1 MIRVS
6 ITKAGFIR
14 KGPGRSYAAT
24 DVVYPSRKE
33 LVMDGVEAGEDW
45 QGNNQWYYRVT
56 PNKEKQYIWA
66 GNATPVGSTT
76 DAPDVAG
83 STPAESTTDAADVP
97 GSTPAD
103 APGTA
108 IDATV
113 AGVRVTSPII
123 ASLGIDQIWADGESG
138 DLAKVAILDSGIALN
153 CPDLTQAIG
162 TVPRNGTAPMKN
174 FLQNSPSMDDDYG
187 HGSHC
192 AGLIAARNRQHVV
205 GVAPASQ
212 LYVGKI
218 RDARTNVS
226 IPTLLEGIRWAAG
239 LEPDSPQDI
248 DIISISH
255 GSLLNRPDMQPVI
268 NQALAKNKILVCA
281 IGNRAPGGVPTGGFF
296 PAVLP
301 GVIAVGAVD
310 LQHNFLSFNYEF
322 DRLTI
327 CCPGENI
334 FSYGVQGVLEQQS
347 GTSQATAICAGVI
360 ALLVSRLKKRRA
372 TNIPQTIMRLLLS
385 SESRTTDNHYRYRF
399 LNAIKLYRTIH

>member
-1 MIRVS
+1 
-6 ITKAGFIR
+6 
-14 KGPGRSYAAT
+14 
-24 DVVYPSRKE
+24 
-33 LVMDGVEAGEDW
+33 
-45 QGNNQWYYRVT
+45 
-56 PNKEKQYIWA
+56 WA

-205 GVAPASQ
+205 GVA
-212 LYVGKI
+212 
-218 RDARTNVS
+218 
-226 IPTLLEGIRWAAG
+226 
-239 LEPDSPQDI
+239 
-248 DIISISH
+248 
-255 GSLLNRPDMQPVI
+255 
-268 NQALAKNKILVCA
+268 
-281 IGNRAPGGVPTGGFF
+281 
-296 PAVLP
+296 
-301 GVIAVGAVD
+301 
-310 LQHNFLSFNYEF
+310 
-322 DRLTI
+322 
-327 CCPGENI
+327 
-334 FSYGVQGVLEQQS
+334 
-347 GTSQATAICAGVI
+347 
-360 ALLVSRLKKRRA
+360 
-372 TNIPQTIMRLLLS
+372 
-385 SESRTTDNHYRYRF
+385 
-399 LNAIKLYRTIH
+399 